1 MPGACRAGEGQ
12 VTIKLI
18 KSERDYE
25 AALEKAAVLI
35 KRGDQKSRDNLE
47 VLQALIERWENA
59 SVRIAAPTPLQ
70 AIRFRM
76 EQLGLSAKDMK
87 PYLGTKSRISEV
99 LNGRRQLTI
108 DQVRALHRHLRIP
121 AESLIGDAKHEPPQR
136 PSTASQAAVEKLRSL
151 GVLKVRETIDGFLAR
166 ARNTSPA
173 MAMLR
178 KSRTDRTNAKTDLGA
193 LEAWCAAVLLM
204 AEKKR
209 LPKVV
214 KRAPGSTAARNI
226 AKLSR
231 LPDGLARV
239 EVELAKYGVILVV
252 LDHLPGTFLDGAAIC
267 RGDGAPV
274 IALTLRHDRLDNF
287 WFTLLHEF
295 AHVSCHLK
303 DGTSIIVDDLEVSS
317 SDVIEAEA
325 DAFAREA
332 LIPSEVWQSLS
343 DDPTPEEIEAFAS
356 KAGVHVSIAAG
367 RWRWEKQDYRRFS
380 KLIGRGEVRSVLSP
394 N

>member
-1 MPGACRAGEGQ
+1 M
-12 VTIKLI
+12 TIRPI
-18 KSERDYE
+18 KSALDYE
-25 AALEKAAVLI
+25 AALQKAAVLM
-35 KRGDQKSRDNLE
+35 KRGDQKSRDTLE
-47 VLQALIERWENA
+47 VLQTLIERWENVNV
-59 SVRIAAPTPLQ
+59 SIPAPTPLQ

-87 PYLGTKSRISEV
+87 PYLGSKSRISEV

-121 AESLIGDAKHEPPQR
+121 AESLIGHAKHEPPQR

-151 GVLKVRETIDGFLAR
+151 GVLNVRETIDGFLAR
-166 ARNTSPA
+166 ARNASPA

-193 LEAWCAAVLLM
+193 LEAWCAAVLLI
-204 AEKKR
+204 AEHKP

-214 KRAPGSTAARNI
+214 KRLRGPTVARHI

-231 LPDGLARV
+231 LPEGLTRV
-239 EVELAKYGVILVV
+239 EAELAKYGVILVV

-267 RGDGAPV
+267 RGDGAPI

-303 DGTSIIVDDLEVSS
+303 DGTAIIVDDLEVSS

-332 LIPSEVWQSLS
+332 LIPANVWQNVS
-343 DDPTPEEIEAFAS
+343 DDPTPEEIETIAS
-356 KAGVHVSIAAG
+356 EAGVHVSIAAG

-380 KLIGRGEVRSVLSP
+380 KLIGRGEVRSVMSP
-394 N
+394 S